1 MKDTVAK
8 NGWHLVEFNSISEF
22 LVYIEKTPTNNAFLG
37 FDKRNCLSSKRLDR
51 KSSPWSGTQ
60 TYEEAFELL
69 RSGWTIGAKNLEIK
83 LKKVSKISGTDMKVK
98 NFADVCGYQAIVPLY
113 LQGVPCNM
121 VNRKMV
127 PMKQKVITINR
138 VVSCSASVRSETLE
152 NENIKCF
159 QIIRKLEQSGY
170 RVNLNLLMS
179 SGHACVKIKLKSAGE
194 KLNISKLAF
203 PLVHPAMLR
212 RMFFRFIETYPTYPG
227 SYTFGYGEIPNEEE
241 FRKVCGEKEIL
252 LPTLLKGKTEEEIVK
267 LSVDE
272 LLEKLK

>member
-22 LVYIEKTPTNNAFLG
+22 LEYIEKTPTNNAFS
-37 FDKRNCLSSKRLDR
+37 KRNSLSSKRLDR
-51 KSSPWSGTQ
+51 KYSPWSGTQ
-60 TYEEAFELL
+60 TYGEAFDLL
-69 RSGWTIGAKNLEIK
+69 RSGWTVGAKNLEIK
-83 LKKVSKISGTDMKVK
+83 LKKVSKISGTDMRLR
-98 NFADVCGYQAIVPLY
+98 NFVDVCGYQAIVPLY

-138 VVSCSASVRSETLE
+138 IVSCSSSVRSETLE
-152 NENIKCF
+152 NESIKCF

-227 SYTFGYGEIPNEEE
+227 SYTFGYGEVPNEEE

>member
-22 LVYIEKTPTNNAFLG
+22 LEYIEKTPTNNAFSG
-37 FDKRNCLSSKRLDR
+37 FEKRNSLSSKRLDR

-60 TYEEAFELL
+60 TYEEAFDLL
-69 RSGWTIGAKNLEIK
+69 RSGWTVGAKNLEIK
-83 LKKVSKISGTDMKVK
+83 LKKVSKISGTDMKAK
-98 NFADVCGYQAIVPLY
+98 NFVDVCGYQAIVPLY
-113 LQGVPCNM
+113 LQGCPTNM
-121 VNRKMV
+121 MNKRMV
-127 PMKQKVITINR
+127 ATKQKVITINR
-138 VVSCSASVRSETLE
+138 VVSCSSSVRSETLE

-179 SGHACVKIKLKSAGE
+179 TGHACVKIKLKSAGE

-203 PLVHPAMLR
+203 PLVHPAMFR

-227 SYTFGYGEIPNEEE
+227 SYTFGYGKIPDEEE

-267 LSVDE
+267 LSVEE